1 MLDQLNRYLPA
12 ITLSLLITALYMV
25 SNDATYTQ
33 NLITE
38 SFKAQADQQQQLFA
52 LEQRQSALG
61 VRLVR
66 VESDLCRLG
75 LTNAVQCALNSEAN

>member
-25 SNDATYTQ
+25 SNDATTLQ

-38 SFKAQADQQQQLFA
+38 SIKTQASQQQQLFT
-52 LEQRQSALG
+52 LEQRDTDLG

-66 VESDLCRLG
+66 IESDLCRQKL
-75 LTNAVQCALNSEAN
+75 AKVVQCP